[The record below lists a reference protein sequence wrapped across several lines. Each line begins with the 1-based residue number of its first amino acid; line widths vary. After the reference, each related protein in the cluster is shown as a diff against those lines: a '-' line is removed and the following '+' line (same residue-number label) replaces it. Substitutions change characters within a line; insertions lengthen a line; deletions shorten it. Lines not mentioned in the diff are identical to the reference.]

1 MNKRVLVAIA
11 LAGVVLLTGRPVA
24 AQDVTTQKVTVAA
37 PAPGSFDQDVKLFRQ
52 DVRSLKKQIIAAN
65 LSLTDT
71 EAEQFWP
78 IYDRYT
84 AEMARIMDKKFDLL
98 KEYATNYETITD
110 EQADSYIQG
119 RAAVEKSILEL
130 RLKYLPVFRKALS
143 GKKAALFTQMDW
155 RLSLVVDL
163 QVASQVPMIEP

>member
-1 MNKRVLVAIA
+1 MNKRVIVSIALVA
-11 LAGVVLLTGRPVA
+11 VVLMTGRPAA
-24 AQDVTTQKVTVAA
+24 AQDVTTQKVAVAA
-37 PAPGSFDQDVKLFRQ
+37 PAAGSFDQDVKLFRQ

-78 IYDRYT
+78 VYDRYT
-84 AEMARIMDKKFDLL
+84 AEMAGIMDKKFELL
-98 KEYATNYETITD
+98 KEYATNYDTITD
-110 EQADSYIQG
+110 EQADAYIQG

-163 QVASQVPMIEP
+163 QVASQVPMIEL